1 MSRGASKR
9 PRKASVGG
17 ISAPVATPAG
27 LVAVMAEPPT
37 SKLPTS
43 SILIQVNPLL
53 PRGFIHGRC
62 DILIRGRVVS
72 TSPAQEVALHV
83 GGALVTAI
91 QFGEP
96 EYAAPMALPD
106 RLPAFQRSFHFHLP
120 RSAEIAASACRAV
133 ISARTAADE
142 AHEEAFDLVVD
153 PTDATAV
160 ILDSGPHQP
169 ASDSS
174 IRPPLVLY
182 VERAAVDPD
191 GLLQVHG
198 WAISLTA
205 IVDVQVFL
213 DDAVVSSA
221 VLGGT
226 REDVAGA
233 HPAYPN
239 AGSSGFV
246 LTARLDATN
255 RNASGIRAQAIG
267 RYGFVHQIVVPLQ
280 QVSCHPLP
288 AIPPVDAAFEPAT
301 AAIALQPN
309 PSTPTG
315 LAVAPLPGLEPP
327 GGFRDINMYCDLA
340 LLTADG
346 QLTVSGWAVSG
357 GGIATI
363 YVYLDDTLVG
373 AAVHGR
379 DRPDV
384 GLEYPELTAAGQSG
398 FLFDRRVADSAAG
411 EPVVRVVVRSTEGLE
426 RSETIPVGTIL
437 PARGV
442 DLPPVAQ
449 EPASGD
455 AQAFRFE
462 LDSPRI
468 VGNAVPDPITGRLTI
483 EGWVLARSGVAGIDV
498 LLDGQRL
505 GEAHYGLAR
514 QDVAGAFPEWEN
526 ALRSGYAFHCPPR
539 GLRDG
544 DHEVQLVVRANS
556 GAEYRQ
562 SFAITVQKSESQDDS
577 GTIRR
582 RVTRTEADLFD
593 ALISDMVSG
602 NADGRPAFDL
612 RLRQTGAV
620 DPDNL
625 TATLES
631 LRLQCYRDWH
641 LTVLVD
647 TPDQRQPLADVIAS
661 FDGDLTGFVSVVGTD
676 DPAWQAPLGQMDAG
690 GHHLIGLLCPG
701 DELGSDALAEL
712 ALASLLHPS
721 AAFLYADEARISPAS
736 HEREPFFKPDFS
748 PDLLLST
755 NYIGRPWV
763 ARSSLI
769 ASIGITPASLAV
781 AGEYDLVLRATEQAA
796 EIHHLP
802 KLLCRRGAADLDD
815 VAMSEAALR
824 GTLARREIEGIV
836 LPSAV
841 DGSWR
846 VKRVPRHAGKVSIV
860 IPTCAAHGY
869 IETCLTTLRDRTSY
883 ADYEVVV
890 IDNIPDTQM
899 AWKVWLQKNADKV
912 VDMPDAF
919 NWSRFN
925 NLAADVADGEY
936 LLFLNDDIEFEQD
949 DWLDVLL
956 EHAQRAD
963 VGVVGARLLY
973 PDRKVQHAGMFLS
986 NNGIGRHAF
995 RFAAEDEPGYFGL
1008 ALTQRN
1014 VMAVTGACMLVRR
1027 EVFHALGRFDE
1038 AHQIVNNDLD
1048 FCLRAHKAG
1057 LLTVFTP
1064 YATLIHHELASRD
1077 RLKDVFDLSHF
1088 NAHWKTLFAAGD
1100 PYFSPMLSRH
1110 ADDYRPDDEAVEAV
1124 HAANPLFRADDIKR
1138 ILVVKLDHIGD
1149 FVTALPAIRRLKSLF
1164 PHAHLTVLAG
1174 PASRAFASLE
1184 PAIDAFVEFAFFH
1197 ARSQLGERDLT
1208 PDDYTSLAAQLRP
1221 HRFDLA
1227 VDLRKHL
1234 STRDVLQHTGAR
1246 FLAGFDHMGQ
1256 FPFLDIALEWEG
1268 DKALHR
1274 KRGHIVD
1281 ELLSLVA
1288 AIGLA
1293 ADADRQL
1300 MRPGHEPSSGDA
1312 IPEAV
1317 RPLFAKP
1324 VVAIH
1329 PGAGNITKQWPEEH
1343 FSALI
1348 DLLTER
1354 NGVNVLLV
1362 GGSEERE
1369 LAAWLIANVL
1379 NPAAVA
1385 SVAGETSLTA
1395 LPRILAACALYI
1407 GNDSGPKHI
1416 AAGLGVPTIGIHSG
1430 VVDAIEWGPVGPRA
1444 VALRRN
1450 MTCSPCYLAVA
1461 ADCPR
1466 NLACLRLLEPVHVH
1480 LMAQKILARP
1490 VGASPALTPAEP
1502 PVKPAR
1508 VGKRTAKPRRG
1519 VRA

>member
-1 MSRGASKR
+1 MSRGPSKR
-9 PRKASVGG
+9 PRKAPIGG
-17 ISAPVATPAG
+17 VIAPAESHAG
-27 LVAVMAEPPT
+27 LP
-37 SKLPTS
+37 
-43 SILIQVNPLL
+43 ILIQVNPLL
-53 PRGFIHGRC
+53 SGGFIHGRF
-62 DILIRGRVVS
+62 DISIRGRVVS
-72 TSPAQEVALHV
+72 ASPAQDVALHV
-83 GGALVTAI
+83 GGMLVTAI

-96 EYAAPMALPD
+96 EYAAPMALPGG
-106 RLPAFQRSFHFHLP
+106 LPAFQRSFHFHLP
-120 RSAEIAASACRAV
+120 RLAEIAGSAFQAV
-133 ISARTAADE
+133 ISARTAAGE
-142 AHEEAFDLVVD
+142 THEEAFELAVD
-153 PTDATAV
+153 PTDATSL
-160 ILDSGPHQP
+160 ILASGPVQP
-169 ASDSS
+169 ASESL

-205 IVDVQVFL
+205 IIDVQVFL
-213 DDAVVSSA
+213 DDALVSSA
-221 VLGGT
+221 VLGGR

-246 LTARLDATN
+246 LTARLDARD
-255 RNASGIRAQAIG
+255 RNAAVIRAQATG
-267 RYGFVHQIVVPLQ
+267 QYGFVHQIIVPLQ
-280 QVSCHPLP
+280 QISRHPLSSV
-288 AIPPVDAAFEPAT
+288 PPVGSGFDPGTTALALRPNLSISTGPA
-301 AAIALQPN
+301 
-309 PSTPTG
+309 
-315 LAVAPLPGLEPP
+315 LAPPVLEPP
-327 GGFRDINMYCDLA
+327 GGFRDINMYCDLV

-357 GGIATI
+357 GGVAHIH
-363 YVYLDDTLVG
+363 VYLDDTLVG

-398 FLFDRRVADSAAG
+398 FLFERRVADTAAG
-411 EPVVRVVVRSTEGLE
+411 EPVVRVVVRSGEGLE
-426 RSETIPVGTIL
+426 RSETIPVEAIL

-442 DLPPVAQ
+442 DHPPAAQ
-449 EPASGD
+449 EQAPAPGD
-455 AQAFRFE
+455 PQAFRFE
-462 LDSPRI
+462 MDSPRI
-468 VGNAVPDPITGRLTI
+468 TGNAVPDPITGRLTI

-498 LLDGQRL
+498 LLDGRRL

-539 GLRDG
+539 SLRDG
-544 DHEVQLVVRANS
+544 DHEVQVIVRANN

-562 SFAITVQKSESQDDS
+562 TFAITVQKSESQDDS

-602 NADGRPAFDL
+602 NAGGRPAFDL

-620 DPDNL
+620 EPNRL

-631 LRLQCYRDWH
+631 LRLQCYRNWH

-661 FDGDLTGFVSVVGTD
+661 FDGDLTGLVSVIGVD
-676 DPAWQAPLGQMDAG
+676 DPAWQAPIGQTNAG
-690 GHHLIGLLCPG
+690 GHHLIGMLCPG

-769 ASIGITPASLAV
+769 AGIGITPASLAES
-781 AGEYDLVLRATEQAA
+781 GEYDLVLRATEQAA

-802 KLLCRRGAADLDD
+802 KLLCRRGAAELDG
-815 VAMSEAALR
+815 VALGEAALL
-824 GTLARREIEGIV
+824 GALIRREIEGVV

-846 VKRVPRHAGKVSIV
+846 VKRAPRHPGKVSII

-869 IETCLTTLRDRTSY
+869 IETCLMTLRARTSY
-883 ADYEVVV
+883 ANYEIVVV
-890 IDNIPDTQM
+890 DNIPDTQM

-925 NLAADVADGEY
+925 NLAVDVADGEY

-949 DWLDVLL
+949 DWLDALL
-956 EHAQRAD
+956 EHAQRPE
-963 VGVVGARLLY
+963 VGIVGARLLY

-1124 HAANPLFRADDIKR
+1124 HAGHPLFRTDDIKR

-1184 PAIDAFVEFAFFH
+1184 PSIDAFIEFAFFH

-1208 PDDYTSLAAQLRP
+1208 TDDYTSLAAQLRP

-1234 STRDVLQHTGAR
+1234 STRDVLRHTGAR
-1246 FLAGFDHMGQ
+1246 FLAGFDYMGQ
-1256 FPFLDIALEWEG
+1256 FPFLDIALEWDG

-1274 KRGHIVD
+1274 KRSHIVD
-1281 ELLSLVA
+1281 ELLSLVG
-1288 AIGLA
+1288 AIGMA

-1300 MRPGHEPSSGDA
+1300 MRPALASSLDDA
-1312 IPEAV
+1312 VPEAV

-1362 GGSEERE
+1362 GGPEERE
-1369 LAAWLIANVL
+1369 LAASLIANVL
-1379 NPAAVA
+1379 NPSAVA
-1385 SVAGETSLTA
+1385 SVAGETSLTG

-1430 VVDAIEWGPVGPRA
+1430 VVDATEWGPVGPRA

-1466 NLACLRLLEPVHVH
+1466 NLACLRLLEPVHVQ

-1490 VGASPALTPAEP
+1490 VGASPALTPAES
-1502 PVKPAR
+1502 PVKPVR
-1508 VGKRTAKPRRG
+1508 VVKRTAKPRRG